1 MRCQN
6 GVVLVWPRLSWN
18 DKSCGSRNG
27 RTRDTH
33 FYKSEIVQQ
42 VMEEVKHWVGAA
54 EFKPAGQASG

>member
-1 MRCQN
+1 M
-6 GVVLVWPRLSWN
+6 WPRLSWN